1 MKRRDAI
8 KQIGLTLGYSAIAPS
23 ALSILQSCTSDVEK
37 WTPVFFTEEESIVIK
52 HLVDLILPKTE
63 ATPGALDVNVPEFID
78 LYASKAY
85 DDEDKTKYKQ
95 GIESIVEALPIPET
109 GAKDLNTEDYTALL
123 DKYLRA
129 SKAEEKQF
137 EAEKNLV
144 YKAIINLRNQTV
156 WAYRTSEMV
165 GEQVLAY
172 DPIPASQKGC
182 VSLEETTNG
191 KAWSL

>member
-23 ALSILQSCTSDVEK
+23 ALNILQSCTSEVEK

-78 LYASKAY
+78 LYAFKAY
-85 DDEDKTKYKQ
+85 NEKKKASYKIEIEGILNALNIPKTK
-95 GIESIVEALPIPET
+95 
-109 GAKDLNTEDYTALL
+109 AKDLTTENYTTLL

-129 SKAEEKQF
+129 SKTEEKQF
-137 EAEKNLV
+137 KTENNLV
-144 YKAIINLRNQTV
+144 YKALLNLRNQTV